1 MRQQTLHDED
11 VSAERQRV
19 CVCVCRQRHIHQRDR
34 ECVCVFTIASTGLQ
48 LQCGLTEG
56 DTLSVETLS
65 TVQTGGVVGGI
76 LWGWTLAAVSCSR
89 SSQSAE
95 AASGSS
101 QSAAQA
107 ATFTCAVGVVFTGG
121 VHGLLTHLPL
131 WLEHAFLT
139 AHTVPV
145 TDTHTPS

>member
-1 MRQQTLHDED
+1 MRTCL
-11 VSAERQRV
+11 QRGRESESV
-19 CVCVCRQRHIHQRDR
+19 CVCVQAETYSPEKQS
-34 ECVCVFTIASTGLQ
+34 VCVFTVASTGLQ

-107 ATFTCAVGVVFTGG
+107 ATFTCAVGVAFTGG
-121 VHGLLTHLPL
+121 LHGLLTHLPL
-131 WLEHAFLT
+131 WLEHAVLT